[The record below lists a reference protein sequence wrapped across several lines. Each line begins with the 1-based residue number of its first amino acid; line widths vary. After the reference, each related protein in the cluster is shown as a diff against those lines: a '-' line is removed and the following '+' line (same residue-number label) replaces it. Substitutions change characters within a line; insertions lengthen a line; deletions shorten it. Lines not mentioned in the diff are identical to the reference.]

1 MTAQDKNTDNVAN
14 SINYDIAENHGHVP
28 VMRERM
34 AQLLAPA
41 IEAAGS
47 NAVVVDGTL
56 GAGGHADFSCGLS
69 LTCTW

>member
-14 SINYDIAENHGHVP
+14 NINDIAENHGHVP

-56 GAGGHADFSCGLS
+56 GAGGYADFSCGLS

>member
-1 MTAQDKNTDNVAN
+1 MTAQDKNTDNVVN
-14 SINYDIAENHGHVP
+14 NINYDIAENHGHVP

-56 GAGGHADFSCGLS
+56 APAATPIFSCGLS